1 MTSNRW
7 VVTADERVA
16 RLVHVERNE
25 RGRLCV
31 EDQAMITDAWEEH
44 EHGRP
49 SPLSREGGGTY
60 ASIGHEQETRLA
72 RFAKEIA
79 EWLERELAERG
90 VDQIAVFAP
99 PHFLGA
105 LRKAWTPRFALQVE
119 EQQLI
124 NQRGLNT
131 RSNLQL
137 LRVARTIT
145 DLNDT
150 TSVDRNAVAEASCF
164 SCTDLLKQPGAQ

>member
-119 EQQLI
+119 EQQGDLA
-124 NQRGLNT
+124 RLT
-131 RSNLQL
+131 PAQL
-137 LRVARTIT
+137 ADEAMVA
-145 DLNDT
+145 DL
-150 TSVDRNAVAEASCF
+150 VAEGGGIAR
-164 SCTDLLKQPGAQ
+164 PR